1 MKPISEAL
9 IDNSKSAIIGCVEL
23 HNKPIFSYRYE
34 VCTILCINGW
44 ELILKA
50 FINENFSDF
59 KLVNKDGTTKPF
71 EECLSFVSQNLGNK
85 FMHIE
90 ENLNKLYE
98 FRCHIIHFY
107 KENLDAVLYSV
118 LHKSILN
125 YNDFIKSHFNM
136 DLSEET
142 HLMLLPLG
150 FKPFISPVDFLSDE
164 SAISKSSNT
173 IQTFIKSIV
182 TSTERL
188 RDAGIDESIFSTYR
202 IAAINENRISNADI
216 IAGITKDHSKAK
228 LAVNALNQP
237 VQISNDE
244 NAKKVRIEEESLF
257 KTIYTLKYNDI
268 AKQARELYSDF
279 KQNPKFN
286 RIMKEVKKNPSMRR
300 KRYLD
305 VVNKE
310 GTGQDFYSNE
320 VFNELNKHYKLKE
333 E

>member
-9 IDNSKSAIIGCVEL
+9 IENSKSAIIGCIEL

-34 VCTILCINGW
+34 ICTVLCINGW

-50 FINENFSDF
+50 FINENLDEF
-59 KLVNKDGTTKPF
+59 KLIKKDGTTKTF
-71 EECLSFVSQNLGNK
+71 EECLSYVSQNIGK
-85 FMHIE
+85 EFMHIE
-90 ENLNKLYE
+90 ENLKKLYE

-125 YNDFIKSHFNM
+125 YNDFLKGNFNT
-136 DLSEET
+136 DLSQET

-164 SAISKSSNT
+164 SAISQSSKS
-173 IQTFIKSIV
+173 IQAFIKSIV
-182 TSTERL
+182 SSTEL
-188 RDAGIDESIFSTYR
+188 LNDAGIKDSIFSSFK
-202 IAAINENRISNADI
+202 IAAVNESRISNADI

-228 LAVNALNQP
+228 LAVNAINQP
-237 VQISNDE
+237 VNITDE
-244 NAKKVRIEEESLF
+244 ESAKKIRIEEDSLF

-268 AKQARELYSDF
+268 TQKAREMYSDF

-286 RIMKEVKKNPSMRR
+286 RIMKGIKENPNLRR

-305 VVNKE
+305 VVNKS
-310 GTGQDFYSNE
+310 GTGQDFYSTE
-320 VFNELNKHYKLKE
+320 VFTELNKYYKLKE

>member
-9 IDNSKSAIIGCVEL
+9 IENSKSAIIGCVEL
-23 HNKPIFSYRYE
+23 HNKPIFSFRYE

-50 FINENFSDF
+50 FINENLTSF
-59 KLVNKDGTTKPF
+59 KLVNKDGTTKTF
-71 EECLSFVSQNLGNK
+71 EECLSYVSQNLGND

-90 ENLNKLYE
+90 ENLMKVYD

-107 KENLDAVLYSV
+107 KENLDPVLYSV

-125 YNDFIKSHFNM
+125 YNEFIKRYFNM

-150 FKPFISPVDFLSDE
+150 FKPFASPVDFLADE
-164 SAISKSSNT
+164 SAISESSSS
-173 IQTFIKSIV
+173 IQTFIKSIIE
-182 TSTERL
+182 STQRL
-188 RDAGIDESIFSTYR
+188 SDAGIEESIFSTYR
-202 IAAINENRISNADI
+202 IAAINETRISNADI
-216 IAGITKDHSKAK
+216 FAGITKDTSKAK
-228 LAVNALNQP
+228 LAVNALAEP
-237 VQISNDE
+237 IQISEDE
-244 NAKKVRIEEESLF
+244 DAKKIRIEEESLF
-257 KTIYTLKYNDI
+257 KTMYTLKHNDV
-268 AKQARELYSDF
+268 ARRAREIYSDF

-286 RIMKEVKKNPSMRR
+286 RIMKEVKKNPALRR

-305 VVNKE
+305 VVKKE

-320 VFNELNKHYKLKE
+320 VFKELNKHYKLKE
-333 E
+333 

>member
-9 IDNSKSAIIGCVEL
+9 IENSKSAIIGCVEL

-34 VCTILCINGW
+34 ICTILCINGW

-50 FINENFSDF
+50 FINENLPDF
-59 KLVNKDGTTKPF
+59 KLIRKDGTTKTF
-71 EECLSFVSQNLGNK
+71 EECLKFVSQNLGK
-85 FMHIE
+85 EFMHIE

-98 FRCHIIHFY
+98 YRCHVIHFY

-125 YNDFIKSHFNM
+125 YNQFLKEHFNA

-142 HLMLLPLG
+142 NLMLLPIG
-150 FKPFISPVDFLSDE
+150 FKPFISPVDFLTDE
-164 SAISKSSNT
+164 SAISNSSNT

-182 TSTERL
+182 ESTTKL
-188 RDAGIDESIFSTYR
+188 RDTGIEESIFSSYR
-202 IAAINENRISNADI
+202 IATINENRISNADI
-216 IAGITKDHSKAK
+216 IAGITKDPNKAK
-228 LAVNALNQP
+228 LAINALNQP
-237 VQISNDE
+237 VNITDDE

-257 KTIYTLKYNDI
+257 KTIYTLKYNDV
-268 AKQARELYSDF
+268 ANKARELYSDF

-286 RIMKEVKKNPSMRR
+286 RIMKEVKKNPAMKR

-305 VVNKE
+305 VVNKQ
-310 GTGQDFYSNE
+310 GTGQDFYSTE
-320 VFNELNKHYKLKE
+320 VFKELNKYYKLKE
-333 E
+333 